1 MKESKMSAGK
11 STIKRLVEY
20 VVAVYLG
27 CARFGFVFV
36 VVVGAMAVACY
47 WLAGMA
53 TYWEPAN
60 HAVVGI
66 LLFLFVVWFL
76 ADALYKD

>member
-20 VVAVYLG
+20 VVAVF
-27 CARFGFVFV
+27 CSFWFAFVVFV
-36 VVVGAMAVACY
+36 GLLAVACY

-53 TYWEPAN
+53 TYWEPAE
-60 HAVVGI
+60 HAVAGI
-66 LLFLFVVWFL
+66 LLFCFAVWVL